1 MRKLL
6 MLCFLFSFITVSTF
20 CQTGIKTKQAHII
33 RTASYRDLKNVTFPS
48 NYISG
53 EKNGLKLFY
62 CNDSNASYQAMVYL
76 TTTFPSVTKENLSLK
91 LDTTAT
97 GYFSAFK
104 FVEDTKVS
112 RDTSINNIKGR
123 FLYGKFQKNQGI
135 NLSSVYAYVTLFNKT
150 LYFFQVF
157 TKDDD
162 TFDVN
167 KVRSFFKSIQFT
179 GNQF

>member
-1 MRKLL
+1 MRILSTVILL
-6 MLCFLFSFITVSTF
+6 FISVSTF
-20 CQTGIKTKQAHII
+20 CQGSVKSKEPHII

-76 TTTFPSVTKENLSLK
+76 TTTFPGVTKQNLSEK
-91 LDTTAT
+91 LDTTST

-104 FVEDTKVS
+104 FEEDSKVS
-112 RDTSINNIKGR
+112 RDTTLNNIRGR
-123 FLYGKFQKNQGI
+123 FLYAKFQKNQGV
-135 NLSSVYAYVTLFNKT
+135 NLSSVYAFVTLFNKT

-167 KVRSFFKSIQFT
+167 KVRGFFKSIQFT